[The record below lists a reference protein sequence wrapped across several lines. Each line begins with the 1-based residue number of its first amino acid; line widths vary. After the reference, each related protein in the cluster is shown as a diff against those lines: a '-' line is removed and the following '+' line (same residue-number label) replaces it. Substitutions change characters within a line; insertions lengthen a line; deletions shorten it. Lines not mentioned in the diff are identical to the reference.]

1 MAINENVPGFPPS
14 GRVTGKNPR
23 AGLHPLHE
31 AALRLA
37 ELGMQRPRQTKS
49 AKTKDLINLL
59 LCHGARAWRYSQ
71 PEARIHLHVT
81 CPDGKAPISL
91 RLR

>member
-1 MAINENVPGFPPS
+1 MAMNGNVPGFPPV
-14 GRVTGKNPR
+14 GRTGKPAR

-37 ELGMQRPRQTKS
+37 ELGMQKPRTKS

-71 PEARIHLHVT
+71 PEASIHLHVT
-81 CPDGKAPISL
+81 CQGGRSPVTM

>member
-1 MAINENVPGFPPS
+1 MAINENVPGMPGDRRGGGK
-14 GRVTGKNPR
+14 GRSP
-23 AGLHPLHE
+23 LHPLHE

-37 ELGMQRPRQTKS
+37 EIGLQRPRAKS
-49 AKTKDLINLL
+49 AKTRDLINLL

-81 CPDGKAPISL
+81 SPDGSAPVQL